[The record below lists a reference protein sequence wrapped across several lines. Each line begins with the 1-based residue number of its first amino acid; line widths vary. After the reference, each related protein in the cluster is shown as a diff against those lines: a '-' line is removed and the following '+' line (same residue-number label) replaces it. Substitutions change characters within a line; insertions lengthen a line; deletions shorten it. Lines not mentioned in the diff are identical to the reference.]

1 MRILRTGRTN
11 QALLLMATLASPSPK
26 CMRKAP
32 QAEYCELDQ
41 YQRSAKPDSS
51 SACLAENRRASS
63 RTEGMN
69 TPSPISIACLAI
81 GLPASAIAIVF
92 EAPSR

>member
-51 SACLAENRRASS
+51 
-63 RTEGMN
+63 
-69 TPSPISIACLAI
+69 
-81 GLPASAIAIVF
+81 PA
-92 EAPSR
+92 